1 MMVPVVPIEP
11 QVAVDP
17 LQPHDAASAAAMLA
31 AATAR
36 GETLLPRGSG
46 TKLERSPDDTSR
58 IISTRGLS
66 LGLAHY
72 AGDLVATAPAGC
84 TLREVNARLASERQW
99 IPLDPPH
106 AEDATIGGIVATN
119 DSGPRR
125 HRFGAPRDLII
136 GIEVAL
142 TSGTVARAGGRVVKN
157 VAGYDL
163 GRLFCGSRGSLGL
176 ITAVTFKLAP
186 RAHASKTVVARFPR
200 AQDAIA
206 AALDLARSPAL
217 TPTAIELVVPDTRL
231 LVRFESTE
239 QATHLMAQSATDLLS
254 TAAAQVTT
262 IEEGAEQG
270 EWAAHHQLESSRGE
284 ATSHDEAMMSISVLP
299 TASASFF
306 DDIERTATATGI
318 GWGATGRAALG
329 LFRLRLSGDAESLR
343 RSAPAIRDAAVRRGG
358 HAQALVGAD
367 MLSGV
372 MDPLGPLGSSAAL
385 ALAVKRRFDPSGV
398 LPYPWNGR

>member
-1 MMVPVVPIEP
+1 MIPLVPIEP
-11 QVAVDP
+11 PTAIDP
-17 LQPHDAASAAAMLA
+17 LQPHDAAAAAAMLA
-31 AATAR
+31 DAAAR
-36 GETLLPRGSG
+36 GETLLPCGSG
-46 TKLERSPDDTSR
+46 TKLEPSIAVSTRS
-58 IISTRGLS
+58 ISTRGLS

-84 TLREVNARLASERQW
+84 TLREVNAVLASERQW

-106 AEDATIGGIVATN
+106 AADATIGGIVATN

-125 HRFGAPRDLII
+125 HGFGAPRDLII
-136 GIEVAL
+136 GVEVAL

-186 RAHASKTVVARFPR
+186 RAPASKTVVARFAR

-206 AALDLARSPAL
+206 AAVELARSPAL
-217 TPTAIELVVPDTRL
+217 TPTAVELVAPDPRL

-254 TAAAQVTT
+254 AATDVMTLD
-262 IEEGAEQG
+262 EGAEQA

-284 ATSHDEAMMSISVLP
+284 VMMAVSALP
-299 TASASFF
+299 TASAPMFE
-306 DDIERTATATGI
+306 DIDRAAASTGAL
-318 GWGATGRAALG
+318 WGATGRAALG
-329 LFRLRLSGDAESLR
+329 VFRLRLSGDAETLR
-343 RSAPAIRDAAVRRGG
+343 RAAPSVREAAVSRGG
-358 HAQALVGAD
+358 HAQVLLGRD
-367 MLSGV
+367 LLSGAL
-372 MDPLGPLGSSAAL
+372 DPFGPPGSSAAL
-385 ALAVKRRFDPSGV
+385 ALAVKRRFDPAAV